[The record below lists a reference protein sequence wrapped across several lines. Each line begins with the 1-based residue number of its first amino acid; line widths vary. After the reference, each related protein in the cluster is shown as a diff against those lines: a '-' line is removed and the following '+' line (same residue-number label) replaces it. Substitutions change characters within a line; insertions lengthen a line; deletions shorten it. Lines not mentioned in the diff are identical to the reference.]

1 MAFKFRSSK
10 RHRANAFEGE
20 NQINT
25 VDTYFPN
32 TQSPVTNLKMTGRN
46 SKVLNANT
54 SGFSVSAA
62 GTAAAN
68 TAGSNYP
75 RTLFRRRAG
84 SKTIVAEG
92 IGYGAGVIFWATD
105 NANWWGAV
113 TDVENSQTYDTAYG
127 SSCTAYVCSAYYIT
141 GYWSQGYQS
150 YNYSRMTYSYRYSRY
165 YACLTNSCS
174 AYYSYSNTSNYRYNG
189 SLKVLRSI
197 ANAVSVVASAQWNF
211 TQLDR
216 VQVEVNDSAGTATI
230 RAYNSGTERI
240 NTSVSG
246 GSGLVT
252 GLIGFNTTNGG
263 YQGNIRLTRFT
274 VS

>member
-1 MAFKFRSSK
+1 MAFKFRSNV
-10 RHRANAFEGE
+10 RHRRNAFQGE

-46 SKVLNANT
+46 AKVLNANT
-54 SGFSVSAA
+54 SGFSVGSA

-75 RTLFRRRAG
+75 RTFFRRRSG

-92 IGYGAGVIFWATD
+92 IGYGAGVVFWATD

-113 TDVENSQTYDTAYG
+113 TDVENSQSWDTTYG
-127 SSCTAYVCSAYYIT
+127 SSCSAYTCTAYYIS

-150 YNYSRMTYSYRYSRY
+150 YNYTRMSYSFRYGRY
-165 YACLTNSCS
+165 YACSTSTCS
-174 AYYSYSNTSNYRYNG
+174 AYYSYYNTSNYRYNG
-189 SLKVLRSI
+189 SLKILRSI
-197 ANAVSVVASAQWNF
+197 ANSISVVASATWNY

-216 VQVEVNDSAGTATI
+216 VQVEVNDSTNSATI
-230 RAYNSGTERI
+230 RAYNGGVERI
-240 NTSVSG
+240 NTSVTG

-263 YQGNIRLTRFT
+263 YQNQIRLTRFT
-274 VS
+274 VA